1 MSQKDVDLIKW
12 GMEAFNRRDW
22 DAALELIAE
31 DAVWTTYFATVAGE
45 KSRYGR
51 AAIRRAW
58 EEAAEV
64 FGGDAYQVEPR
75 DFRDLGSGT
84 ILVAVRLTGQGTES
98 GVEVETEYAQL
109 WTLRL
114 GLAVRVDSYGDVAE
128 ALKAAGLPEAGS

>member
-1 MSQKDVDLIKW
+1 MLQENVDLIKR
-12 GMEAFNRRDW
+12 GMEAFNRGDW
-22 DAALELIAE
+22 DAAVQLIAE

-64 FGGDAYQVEPR
+64 FGGDAYQVEPH
-75 DFRDLGSGT
+75 DFRDLGGGT
-84 ILVAVRLTGQGTES
+84 ILVPVRLSGRGTAS

-109 WTLRL
+109 WTLRG
-114 GLAVRVDSYGDVAE
+114 GLAARVDSYADVAE
-128 ALKAAGLPEAGS
+128 ALEAAGLSE